1 LVGPAGAGK
10 TTAMTVLRHTWET
23 SHGANSVVGL
33 APSAA
38 AAQVLAEDLGIET
51 ENLAKWW
58 QNHLTTGATFR
69 AGQLVIIDE
78 ASLAG
83 TAPLDRVTALAVDAG
98 AKVLLVGDYAQLQS
112 VDAGGAFSLLV
123 HDRADAPE
131 LIDVHRFTHE
141 WEKTASLTLRQG
153 MPESIDLYG
162 AHDRLRSGDS
172 EAMVDAAYAAW
183 RADFKAGRAS
193 VLISDSNEAVAAMN
207 TRARSELILDGT
219 VDALHEVALHDGTRG
234 AIGDT
239 VITRRNDRRLR
250 TARSWVRN
258 GDRWTVIGVNKNGSI
273 EVRRQGRRLG
283 NAVLL
288 PAEYANRHVE
298 LGYAVTSHR
307 AQGMT
312 TDTAHVVVAPG
323 MTRENLYVA
332 MTRGRDSN
340 TAYVAMDQPD
350 VAHIGPR
357 PGDDP
362 DATARGILYGV
373 LQHVGAELSAHET
386 LRAEQNVWTSTA
398 QISAEYETIAAAA
411 QHDRWV
417 SAIRQCGLSN
427 DQANN
432 VIDSDAFGALTV
444 ELRRAEAHHF
454 DVAQLLP
461 RVIAARGFEDAQN
474 IAAIVQGRIAL
485 SVAQSVSG
493 GSSRRTPR
501 LIVGLISKAIGP
513 MDADMRQALVDR
525 SRLLEE
531 RAAAELDAA
540 LLAGESWTRALGADP
555 RGSAAVAWRRHANT
569 VAAYR
574 DRYGIVGG
582 LALGPAPVSTA
593 QRLDAGRARAALDA
607 AQRLASDGR
616 AAAAP
621 EMTAAP
627 GLPSGIRQ
635 F

>member
-1 LVGPAGAGK
+1 
-10 TTAMTVLRHTWET
+10 MTVLRQTWET
-23 SHGANSVVGL
+23 SHGANSVIGL

-38 AAQVLAEDLGIET
+38 AAQVLAEDMGIAT

-58 QNHLTTGATFR
+58 QNHLDEGARFR

-83 TAPLDRVTALAVDAG
+83 TPPLDRITALAAAAG

-123 HDRADAPE
+123 HDRTDAPE

-141 WEKTASLTLRQG
+141 WEKVASLTLRQG
-153 MPESIDLYG
+153 RPESIDLYG

-183 RADFKAGRAS
+183 RADFNAGRAS

-207 TRARSELILDGT
+207 TRARSELILDGS
-219 VDALHEVALHDGTRG
+219 VDALRKVALHDGTR
-234 AIGDT
+234 AAVGDT

-258 GDRWTVIGVNKNGSI
+258 GDRWTVVGVNRNGSI
-273 EVRRQGRRLG
+273 EVRRPGRRWGSTL
-283 NAVLL
+283 LL
-288 PAEYANRHVE
+288 PAEYAKRHVE

-312 TDTAHVVVAPG
+312 TDTAHVIVAPG
-323 MTRENLYVA
+323 MTRENLYVG

-340 TAYVAMDQPD
+340 IAYVALDQPD

-362 DATARGILYGV
+362 DATARGILYSV

-386 LRAEQNVWTSTA
+386 LRAEQNVWASIA
-398 QISAEYETIAAAA
+398 QIAAEYETIAAAA
-411 QHDRWV
+411 QRDRWV
-417 SAIRQCGLSN
+417 SAIRQSGLSN
-427 DQANN
+427 EQAES
-432 VIDSDAFGALTV
+432 VIDSDAFGALTA

-454 DVAQLLP
+454 DVEQLLP
-461 RVIAARGFEDAQN
+461 RVVAARGFEDAQD
-474 IAAIVQGRIAL
+474 IAAIIQGRIAS
-485 SVAQSVSG
+485 SVAQRTGG
-493 GSSRRTPR
+493 GSSRQTAR
-501 LIVGLISKAIGP
+501 LIVGLVPKAVGA
-513 MDADMRQALVDR
+513 MNTDMRRALVER
-525 SRLLEE
+525 IQMLEE
-531 RAAAELDAA
+531 RANAELDAA
-540 LLAGESWTRALGADP
+540 LLAGKTWTRDLGSVP
-555 RGSAAVAWRRHANT
+555 PGSTAHAWRRHACT

-582 LALGPAPVSTA
+582 PALGPAPASTA

-607 AQRLASDGR
+607 AQRLASNARID
-616 AAAAP
+616 AAQ
-621 EMTAAP
+621 EMTPAP
-627 GLPSGIRQ
+627 GVPSVARQ